1 MENKEKKLYTDPL
14 LEIATFACPNVMTP
28 SDPNGLGDNDIPWI

>member
-14 LEIATFACPNVMTP
+14 LEIVTFAYPNVMTL
-28 SDPNGLGDNDIPWI
+28 SDPDGLGDNEIPWI